1 MVLHLT
7 SSHSAPFV
15 RFLPLCCAARNAPST
30 KVLAPCIYS
39 NKPAAVR
46 TSKLPSPGSAL
57 HKDRPSC
64 EIILGLSISWGRRR
78 PCAEQTKEATAS
90 RPSPTQETQHLP
102 HTHTIPVEIGRHRPA
117 VSWSTSTTHQ
127 FCQCSTKFGRWA
139 ELLEGKLL
147 TRSVRAGGHPDGTD
161 PLLSNYHGE
170 VTWKRAGERQG
181 RRRNMDPRAEMEA
194 PQDMHWRLGLLWGGG
209 PKSLRINK

>member
-15 RFLPLCCAARNAPST
+15 RFLPLCCVARNAPST

-64 EIILGLSISWGRRR
+64 EIIPGLSISWGRQR
-78 PCAEQTKEATAS
+78 PCAEQTKAAPAS

-102 HTHTIPVEIGRHRPA
+102 HTHTHSHGNQSASSCCLLVRIHASPVLSTLNKIRQMGRALGEKTPYEVCESWWPRRWHRPSPFHFWDHKRRLSPSCCRVTPA
-117 VSWSTSTTHQ
+117 ATQAPAQLWTTLSK
-127 FCQCSTKFGRWA
+127 CC
-139 ELLEGKLL
+139 LL
-147 TRSVRAGGHPDGTD
+147 
-161 PLLSNYHGE
+161 
-170 VTWKRAGERQG
+170 
-181 RRRNMDPRAEMEA
+181 
-194 PQDMHWRLGLLWGGG
+194 
-209 PKSLRINK
+209 PKWQPN